1 MIQIFHRVPIR
12 KCLQQKHILL
22 IKVLILVGL
31 GIPYGC
37 ERTKIYADSQYSL
50 SNSSS
55 LPSSLGICTLDEDCP
70 QWECVGSKCEEGEC
84 VAYRNEGEFSSL
96 DLTSSL
102 SFNSE
107 GIGLIRFSSS
117 VLGLFS
123 VWGLFRKEHK

>member
-1 MIQIFHRVPIR
+1 MQNLLVKLPCVVG
-12 KCLQQKHILL
+12 CLFEQMLLAHVESSTRSRAHIDADLV
-22 IKVLILVGL
+22 KVLILVGL

-70 QWECVGSKCEEGEC
+70 QWDCVGSKCEEGEC

-96 DLTSSL
+96 DL
-102 SFNSE
+102 
-107 GIGLIRFSSS
+107 SSS
-117 VLGLFS
+117 RS
-123 VWGLFRKEHK
+123 CA